1 MTKRA
6 KGLCFIKKLKDM
18 QRVERLV
25 LGWGGWGVFFLFIVN
40 ATKLGN
46 HLIGLK

>member
-6 KGLCFIKKLKDM
+6 KGLCFIKNLKDAKS
-18 QRVERLV
+18 REVS
-25 LGWGGWGVFFLFIVN
+25 LGGGRGVFFLFIVN